1 LTKISGW
8 EQARKK
14 LLKAGKDAP
23 PKPLMTDI
31 PSLVDW
37 YSFTFDPVTVEFLDI
52 THANPRLKMGTIIKR
67 GVSKKHYFSGTGPC
81 DICGNPEGLHEYD
94 TLLVLKLTSTV
105 PIFTLMDE
113 LGPVEEQMAR
123 DGINGFKYIE
133 TPEKFRTTMDED
145 IDYVG

>member
-1 LTKISGW
+1 LTKLSGW

-37 YSFTFDPVTVEFLDI
+37 YAFTFDPVTVEFLDI
-52 THANPRLKMGTIIKR
+52 KCSNPRLKTGTIVKR
-67 GVSKKHYFSGTGPC
+67 GVSKKHFFSGEGSC
-81 DICGNPEGLHEYD
+81 DICGNGEGVHMHD
-94 TLLVLKLTSTV
+94 TLLVLKLTATV
-105 PIFTLMDE
+105 PIFALMDE
-113 LGPVEEQMAR
+113 LGPVEEQMRR
-123 DGINGFKYIE
+123 DGIDGFQYIE